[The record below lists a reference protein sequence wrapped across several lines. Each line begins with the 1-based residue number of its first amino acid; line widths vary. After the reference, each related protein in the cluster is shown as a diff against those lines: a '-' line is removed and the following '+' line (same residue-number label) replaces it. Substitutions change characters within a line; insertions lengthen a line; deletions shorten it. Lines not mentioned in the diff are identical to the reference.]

1 MQIGKASFCLPPI
14 GFFEFCIGCGRLK
27 YNLEGDIRV
36 SSKTISTTKQER
48 EESFIKVSK
57 SLMETKKLG
66 KNGELDVYHLVII
79 KSLANNFQGVA
90 YTGVTDMMRFIGMST
105 EQSLTKERTKE
116 SLLRLQEM
124 GHIEIYEDIVM
135 EDMVND
141 LKPANNYFIKPTS
154 MDEEWGFAKV
164 FYKDIQKIVAMK
176 SNYKPKIFAAYLNV
190 IGNMFYD
197 NTGTDKNVP
206 ISFIAIDTIVK
217 NTGINRK
224 SVVEY
229 LKALFKEEILYFIH
243 FQINNSTTKNYCTR
257 WIHKE
262 HTAKWAVPLAE
273 LHYRRDKSK
282 FKGGGVG
289 VSEE

>member
-1 MQIGKASFCLPPI
+1 M
-14 GFFEFCIGCGRLK
+14 
-27 YNLEGDIRV
+27 
-36 SSKTISTTKQER
+36 STTKQER

-105 EQSLTKERTKE
+105 EQSSTKERTKE

-164 FYKDIQKIVAMK
+164 FYKDIQKIVTMR
-176 SNYKPKIFAAYLNV
+176 SNYKPKMFASYLNV

-197 NTGTDKNVP
+197 STGSGKNVP
-206 ISFIAIDTIVK
+206 ISYTSIDTIVK

-224 SVVEY
+224 SVIEY
-229 LKALFKEEILYFIH
+229 LKSLHDEEILHFIH
-243 FQINNSTTKNYCTR
+243 IRINNSIIKNYCTR

-262 HTAKWAVPLAE
+262 HTGKWATPLAKH
-273 LHYRRDKSK
+273 HYKIDDIKK
-282 FKGGGVG
+282 FKGGGIG